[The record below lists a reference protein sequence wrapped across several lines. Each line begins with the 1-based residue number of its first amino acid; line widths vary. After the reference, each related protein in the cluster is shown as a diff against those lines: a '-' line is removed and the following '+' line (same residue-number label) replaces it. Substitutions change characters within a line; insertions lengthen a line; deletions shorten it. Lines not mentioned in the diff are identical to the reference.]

1 MLRNVYIRIN
11 KKQYYDTFKKLNQ
24 LTKIDE
30 SIKYYEKLIDE
41 REWSNEFG
49 VGQVMQS
56 IRQNNDHDIDIYT
69 RCIVR
74 LNDRFRK
81 LVLKLK

>member
-1 MLRNVYIRIN
+1 MTRLE
-11 KKQYYDTFKKLNQ
+11 KLNQ

-30 SIKYYEKLIDE
+30 TIKYYEKIIDD
-41 REWSNEFG
+41 RQRSNKLG
-49 VGQVMQS
+49 VGQVLQS
-56 IRQNNDHDIDIYT
+56 IRQKNDHEIDIYT
-69 RCIVR
+69 RCIAR

>member
-1 MLRNVYIRIN
+1 MTRLE
-11 KKQYYDTFKKLNQ
+11 KLNQ

-30 SIKYYEKLIDE
+30 SIKYYEKLIDD

-49 VGQVMQS
+49 VGQVLQS
-56 IRQNNDHDIDIYT
+56 IRKTNDHEIDIYT

-74 LNDRFRK
+74 LNERFRK
-81 LVLKLK
+81 LVLTLK

>member
-1 MLRNVYIRIN
+1 MTRIE
-11 KKQYYDTFKKLNQ
+11 KLNQ

-30 SIKYYEKLIDE
+30 SIKYYEKLIDD

-56 IRQNNDHDIDIYT
+56 IRKLNDHDIDIYT
-69 RCIVR
+69 RCIAR

-81 LVLKLK
+81 LAKTLIK

>member
-1 MLRNVYIRIN
+1 N
-11 KKQYYDTFKKLNQ
+11 KLNIMTRLEKLNQ

-30 SIKYYEKLIDE
+30 SIKYYEKLIDD

-56 IRQNNDHDIDIYT
+56 IRKTNDHDIDIYK
-69 RCIVR
+69 RCIAR
-74 LNDRFRK
+74 LNQRFRK
-81 LVLKLK
+81 LVLTLK

>member
-1 MLRNVYIRIN
+1 MTRLE
-11 KKQYYDTFKKLNQ
+11 KLEM

-30 SIKYYEKLIDE
+30 SIKYYEKLIDD

-49 VGQVMQS
+49 VGKIMQS
-56 IRQNNDHDIDIYT
+56 IRKMNDHDIDIYT
-69 RCIVR
+69 RCIAR
-74 LNDRFRK
+74 LNKRFRK

>member
-1 MLRNVYIRIN
+1 MNRIE
-11 KKQYYDTFKKLNQ
+11 KLEM

-30 SIKYYEKLIDE
+30 SIKYYEKRIDD

-56 IRQNNDHDIDIYT
+56 IRKANDHDIDIYN
-69 RCIVR
+69 RCIAR

-81 LVLKLK
+81 LAKTLIK

>member
-1 MLRNVYIRIN
+1 MTRLE
-11 KKQYYDTFKKLNQ
+11 KLNQ

-30 SIKYYEKLIDE
+30 SIKYYEKLIDD

-49 VGQVMQS
+49 VGQVMQT
-56 IRQNNDHDIDIYT
+56 IRRNNDHDIDIYT
-69 RCIVR
+69 RCIAR

>member
-1 MLRNVYIRIN
+1 MDRE
-11 KKQYYDTFKKLNQ
+11 KKLQ
-24 LTKIDE
+24 TLIKIDE
-30 SIKYYEKLIDE
+30 SIKYYEKLIDD
-41 REWSNEFG
+41 RVWSNEFG
-49 VGQVMQS
+49 VGQVMQT

>member
-1 MLRNVYIRIN
+1 MTRLE
-11 KKQYYDTFKKLNQ
+11 KLNQ

-30 SIKYYEKLIDE
+30 SIKYYEKLIDD
-41 REWSNEFG
+41 RQRSNKFG
-49 VGQVMQS
+49 VGQVLQS
-56 IRQNNDHDIDIYT
+56 IRQKNDHEIDIYT

-74 LNDRFRK
+74 LNERFRK

>member
-1 MLRNVYIRIN
+1 MTRLE
-11 KKQYYDTFKKLNQ
+11 KLEM

-30 SIKYYEKLIDE
+30 YINYYKDRIDE
-41 REWSNEFG
+41 REWSNKFG
-49 VGQVMQS
+49 VGQEFQS
-56 IRQNNDHDIDIYT
+56 IRKRNDHHIDIYT
-69 RCIVR
+69 RCITR

>member
-1 MLRNVYIRIN
+1 MTRIE
-11 KKQYYDTFKKLNQ
+11 KLEM

-30 SIKYYEKLIDE
+30 SIKYYEKRIDD

-56 IRQNNDHDIDIYT
+56 IRKLNDHDIDIYT

-81 LVLKLK
+81 LAKTLIK